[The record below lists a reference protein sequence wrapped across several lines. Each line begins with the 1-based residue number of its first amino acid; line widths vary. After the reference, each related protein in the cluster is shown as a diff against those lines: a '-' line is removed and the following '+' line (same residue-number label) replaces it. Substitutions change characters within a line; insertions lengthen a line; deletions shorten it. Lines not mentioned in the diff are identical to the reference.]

1 MNDTFYGGKHYGN
14 DKVKDSFSGLADRII
29 PLIVLNDVSKT
40 YHVQGKTLVAL
51 SRISFEIAKNEFISI
66 VGPTGCGKTT
76 LLRMIAG
83 LVEPTSGNIQIN
95 NMQISGP
102 SRQIGIVFQRPSLL
116 QWRTIKEN
124 LSLPTELI
132 GITADEHIERINT
145 LLQFAGLDQYQH
157 SFPHELSVGMQQ
169 IVSLCMALVTNP
181 EIVLMDEPF
190 SALDAITRE
199 HLGQQLIE
207 IWSQYKKTV
216 IFVTHNIQ
224 EAVFL
229 SDRVV
234 VLSPRPGR
242 VISSITINVPRPRPL
257 SFLETQSFL
266 GLSNEVRLALTKE
279 REK

>member
-1 MNDTFYGGKHYGN
+1 MNDSY
-14 DKVKDSFSGLADRII
+14 SGLVDRNI

-40 YHVQGKTLVAL
+40 YRVQGEALVAL
-51 SRISFEIAKNEFISI
+51 SRLSFDVAKNEFVSI

-83 LVEPTSGNIQIN
+83 LVKPTGGYIQIN
-95 NMQISGP
+95 NMQVFGP
-102 SRQIGIVFQRPSLL
+102 SRQIGIVFQRPTLL
-116 QWRTIKEN
+116 QSRTIKEN

-132 GITADEHIERINT
+132 GMRADEHIERINP

-157 SFPHELSVGMQQ
+157 CFPHELSVGMQQ

-181 EIVLMDEPF
+181 EIILMDEPF
-190 SALDAITRE
+190 SALDALTRE
-199 HLGQQLIE
+199 HLGQQLLK

-216 IFVTHNIQ
+216 IFVTHSIQ

-242 VISSITINVPRPRPL
+242 VISSITINAPRPRLL
-257 SFLETQSFL
+257 SLLETQAFL
-266 GLSNEVRLALTKE
+266 DLSNEVRLALTKGS
-279 REK
+279 EK